1 MAIKQY
7 TNEQS
12 MDQLSRSKKNTLGQI
27 KIPGSNVDTKISG
40 GSNSY
45 VKWYSIVSLHIHICR
60 THGNKGPTVQH
71 NQNLW
76 TAANIVLRRKFIATQ
91 AYLKYR
97 KNPKLTI

>member
-1 MAIKQY
+1 
-7 TNEQS
+7 
-12 MDQLSRSKKNTLGQI
+12 MDQLSKSKKNTLGQI

-76 TAANIVLRRKFIATQ
+76 TAANIAQKRKFIALTQ
-91 AYLKYR
+91 ALPQSIGKI
-97 KNPKLTI
+97 PKLTI